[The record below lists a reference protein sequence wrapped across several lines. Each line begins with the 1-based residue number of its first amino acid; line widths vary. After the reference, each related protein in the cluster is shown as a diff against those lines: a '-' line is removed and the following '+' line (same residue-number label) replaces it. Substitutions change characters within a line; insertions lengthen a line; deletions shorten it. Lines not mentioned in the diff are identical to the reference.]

1 MAGAGPRFVAMHQD
15 QRYRWW
21 LSSWLTPMAARGAE
35 PPPEPP
41 SVTRAPERQLFER
54 PPITPSR

>member
-1 MAGAGPRFVAMHQD
+1 MHQD

-41 SVTRAPERQLFER
+41 SVTLAPERQLFER
-54 PPITPSR
+54 PRITPSR